1 MKLIGRSIT
10 TYYKREIMKEIG
22 GGNFNY
28 LEMCTGNKEELMR
41 MVILFMGIIAANFD
55 VLK

>member
-1 MKLIGRSIT
+1 M
-10 TYYKREIMKEIG
+10 TYYKREIMKEIS

-28 LEMCTGNKEELMR
+28 VEMCTGNKEELMR
-41 MVILFMGIIAANFD
+41 MVIFFMGIIATNFD